1 MEYLEKLD
9 RPLSNLVGLQPA
21 EMVKISEEL
30 YPQLKDIFAEYGLIM
45 VESSSKGAILNGLIV
60 APKEI

>member
-1 MEYLEKLD
+1 MKKLK
-9 RPLSNLVGLQPA
+9 NT
-21 EMVKISEEL
+21 INININEE
-30 YPQLKDIFAEYGLIM
+30 DIFAEYGLIM